1 MNIIIRGYRYSTTGR
16 YWRASASTMSA
27 TKMASGNGNGSQ
39 TVSCIPGS
47 PSFAPQ
53 KAQKQSLAGPD
64 LLPKTNFALNT
75 PGSMGEAPSIGRYR
89 VDYRLMHVVVYRR
102 WKARKLEAVTASGS
116 ALLPGR
122 IMHAL
127 RLQPPKRRSARVP
140 GYVLTYIQLV
150 AHQ

>member
-1 MNIIIRGYRYSTTGR
+1 MNIIIRGYRYNTTGR
-16 YWRASASTMSA
+16 YWRAPASTMSA
-27 TKMASGNGNGSQ
+27 RNMTSGNGNGSQ

-102 WKARKLEAVTASGS
+102 WRARGWKLSRH
-116 ALLPGR
+116 PGR
-122 IMHAL
+122 PCSLVGSCML
-127 RLQPPKRRSARVP
+127 CVCSLQNGVRP
-140 GYVLTYIQLV
+140 GSLGTYFT
-150 AHQ
+150 